1 MATNPILPFGSLKVM
16 TATKKQ
22 INIMKTT
29 STNPWKPCKQQVKG
43 LNLAQHLDWRFNL
56 CFFCPAGLNCNTL
69 AAWRV
74 EKIIPGTS
82 TNCSDTSAAKTV
94 AAFAAHIHVY
104 TGSSHS
110 RFPEMN
116 SSEKEITVI
125 EEAFNS

>member
-1 MATNPILPFGSLKVM
+1 ML
-16 TATKKQ
+16 
-22 INIMKTT
+22 
-29 STNPWKPCKQQVKG
+29 WKPLAQILENPVKNKSKE
-43 LNLAQHLDWRFNL
+43 NLAQHLDWRFNL

-110 RFPEMN
+110 RFPEN
-116 SSEKEITVI
+116 EKEITII

>member
-1 MATNPILPFGSLKVM
+1 
-16 TATKKQ
+16 
-22 INIMKTT
+22 MKTT
-29 STNPWKPCKQQVKG
+29 STNPWKPCKQQVKE
-43 LNLAQHLDWRFNL
+43 NLAQHLNWRFNL

-94 AAFAAHIHVY
+94 AAFVAHIHVY

-110 RFPEMN
+110 WLPEN
-116 SSEKEITVI
+116 EKEITII